1 MSEEPRWN
9 PAACLA
15 RIARHD
21 PDAARELVEHCHDLV
36 WKLVRAHRSRSIPDE
51 DLVQEVFLKMFSRLD
66 RYEPRDGIPFE
77 HWLSRLAVRTCL
89 DALRTDRR
97 RPQPADPPLSQT
109 AGEWL
114 ETLRRDDA
122 SPPID
127 DVLAARELVDALL
140 ARLPP
145 KDRLVLTLLDIDERS
160 VAEVSAITGW
170 SPTLVKVRAFRAR
183 RRLRVIVEKPR

>member
-51 DLVQEVFLKMFSRLD
+51 DLVQEVFLKVFSRLD

-97 RPQPADPPLSQT
+97 RPQPADPPLSQA
-109 AGEWL
+109 AGELSLSEIWYHL
-114 ETLRRDDA
+114 Q
-122 SPPID
+122 
-127 DVLAARELVDALL
+127 
-140 ARLPP
+140 RLSLPVAP
-145 KDRLVLTLLDIDERS
+145 DNVHRS
-160 VAEVSAITGW
+160 
-170 SPTLVKVRAFRAR
+170 
-183 RRLRVIVEKPR
+183 